1 MYVKSKI
8 TLNFNK
14 VPTGTDSGI
23 LIGQIESFTGN
34 SSANFRSIPYTIG
47 KDRGEGE
54 LLVIMQ
60 GDKILNTSEEIQAA
74 YDLVKNDIPQTG
86 NEPQMES
93 WKYALFVRLEMVALF
108 LEMNPNISVSDFE
121 IIE

>member
-8 TLNFNK
+8 PLNFNK
-14 VPTGTDSGI
+14 VPTGTDSGVI
-23 LIGQIESFTGN
+23 IGQIESFTGN
-34 SSANFRSIPYTIG
+34 SSANYRSIPYTIG
-47 KDRGEGE
+47 KDLGGGE

-60 GDKILNTSEEIQAA
+60 GDKILKTSQEIQAA

-86 NEPQMES
+86 NEPEMES

-108 LEMNPNISVSDFE
+108 LEMNPEITISDFE